1 MAGFPVPATAAG
13 THMPTHIR
21 PPKNRGIALA
31 LALIFGGIGAHKFYL
46 GRPGLGLLYLL
57 FFWTMIP
64 PILGLAEGAWYAFMS
79 EGEFQERIQEGRI

>member
-1 MAGFPVPATAAG
+1 V
-13 THMPTHIR
+13 PTHFR
-21 PPKNRGIALA
+21 PPKSRGITLA

-79 EGEFQERIQEGRI
+79 EEEFQERIQEGRI